1 MKGPSGPTDPIRDR
15 DAIARIKENLSGNPR
30 DLALFVLGCNTAF
43 RASDILGLNVG
54 DVRGRDQLSVK
65 EKKTGK
71 RRVVPIN
78 PTVRQ
83 SLDALV
89 AGRVD
94 SEPLFIGEKRKT
106 RLTVETLGRM
116 WKRWCSDAGL
126 DGNYASHSGRK
137 TFGYQNRK
145 NGTDLALLQKAF
157 NHSSGSITLAYV
169 GITDAE
175 METLYA
181 NEI

>member
-1 MKGPSGPTDPIRDR
+1 MGPTAPTDPIRDR
-15 DAIARIKENLSGNPR
+15 EAIARIKENLEHKPR
-30 DLALFVLGCNTAF
+30 DLALFILGCNTAF
-43 RASDILGLNVG
+43 RASDILSLNVG
-54 DVRGRDQLSVK
+54 DVRGQEHISIK

-83 SLDALV
+83 SLDVLV
-89 AGRVD
+89 GTRCD

-106 RLTVETLGRM
+106 RMTVETLGRK
-116 WKRWCSDAGL
+116 WKKWCSDAGL
-126 DGNYASHSGRK
+126 TGTFASHTGRK

-145 NGTDLALLQKAF
+145 NGADLALLQKAF

-169 GITDAE
+169 GITDKE